1 MKRFLGILLC
11 VTLLVTSAAVA
22 YAETP
27 KTKLTIMYW
36 DSTDEKENDDAYR
49 WIMHAY
55 ENWDKRD
62 EVELELLPQ
71 TGSSN
76 DMFTKANLMMQSE
89 ETAPDIYFDDSFQA
103 VSDAAAGYL
112 TDLSEALT
120 KWPTWNDGSFYEASK
135 TMVTGENGGI
145 FGIPFET
152 DARGLW
158 VNTKVLAEAGL
169 GENWAPTTWD
179 ELLKGLRQIKEQLP
193 DVIPIWY
200 KPIANSEGTTVN
212 NILLFLMGTPDGLY
226 DWDTNKW
233 NASSQ
238 GLLDTLSFYDT
249 TVKEG
254 LTGTLSELVSSSTE
268 SYAYQYLRDGKLAAF
283 VGGSWV
289 ANSQFVPGA
298 AFEWEGYEDTLKF
311 LPIPTQNGQDGG
323 FVTVSGGYALT
334 VPSKSDARELA
345 TEFLTVMMDDVE
357 GLCLRNVTNG
367 SLACRDISAAPNYG
381 EYTARPYV
389 ELASSFLEWTKYR
402 PQVGTYSTVSSY
414 LSTALEAVVTG
425 SSPEDAMSDFARDVT
440 NALGEE
446 QTQML
451 IK

>member
-1 MKRFLGILLC
+1 MKRFFSVLLC
-11 VTLLVTSAAVA
+11 VTLLVVPFTASVA
-22 YAETP
+22 QSP
-27 KTKLTIMYW
+27 KTKLSIMYW

-55 ENWDKRD
+55 ENWEKQNL
-62 EVELELLPQ
+62 VELELLPQ

-76 DMFTKANLMMQSE
+76 DMFTKADLMMQSE
-89 ETAPDIYFDDSFQA
+89 DTAPDIYLNDSFQA

-112 TDLSEALT
+112 TDLNEVLAQ
-120 KWPTWNDGSFYEASK
+120 WPTWNDGSFYEASK

-145 FGIPFET
+145 YGIPFET

-158 VNTKVLAEAGL
+158 VNKKILAEAGL
-169 GENWAPTTWD
+169 GEDWAPTSWD
-179 ELLKGLRQIKEQLP
+179 DLLQGLRQIKEKLP

-212 NILLFLMGTPDGLY
+212 NILLFLMGTKDGLY
-226 DWDTNKW
+226 DWNTNKW
-233 NASSQ
+233 NVTSS
-238 GLLDTLSFYDT
+238 GLLDTLRFYDT
-249 TVKEG
+249 TIKED
-254 LTGTLSELVSSSTE
+254 LTGTLSELVNSSTE

-289 ANSQFVPGA
+289 ANSQFVTGA
-298 AFEWEGYEDTLKF
+298 AFEWVGYEDSLKF
-311 LPIPTQNGQDGG
+311 LPIPTQNAQDGG

-334 VPSKSDARELA
+334 VPVKSDAQELA
-345 TEFLTVMMDDVE
+345 AEFMMVMMDDVE

-367 SLACRDISAAPNYG
+367 SLACRNISAAPNYG
-381 EYTARPYV
+381 DYTDKPFV

-402 PQVGTYSTVSSY
+402 PQVGTYSTVSSC

-425 SSPEDAMSDFARDVT
+425 TSPEDAMRDFSRDVT
-440 NALGEE
+440 NALGEDK
-446 QTQML
+446 TQML

>member
-1 MKRFLGILLC
+1 MKRILGFLLC
-11 VTLLVTSAAVA
+11 LVMLTSLFSAAL
-22 YAETP
+22 AETP

-55 ENWDKRD
+55 EGWDKKD
-62 EVELELLPQ
+62 SVELELLAQ

-89 ETAPDIYFDDSFQA
+89 DTAPDIYFNDSFQA

-112 TDLSEALT
+112 TDLTDALAA
-120 KWPTWNDGSFYEASK
+120 WPTWNDGSFYEASK
-135 TMVTGENGGI
+135 SMAVAEDGGI
-145 FGIPFET
+145 YGIPFET

-158 VNTKVLAEAGL
+158 VNTKLLADAGL
-169 GENWAPTTWD
+169 GADWAPANWD
-179 ELLKGLRQIKEQLP
+179 ELLDGLRQIKANLP
-193 DVIPIWY
+193 DVTPIWY

-212 NILLFLMGTPDGLY
+212 NLLLFLMGTEDGMY
-226 DWDTNKW
+226 DWEAKKW

-238 GLLDTLSFYDT
+238 GLLDTLSFYDA

-268 SYAYQYLRDGKLAAF
+268 SYAYQYLRDGKLAMF

-289 ANSQFVPGA
+289 ANSQFVPGG
-298 AFEWEGYEDTLKF
+298 AFEWEGYQDILKF
-311 LPIPTQNGQDGG
+311 IPVPTQKGDG
-323 FVTVSGGYALT
+323 FITVSGGYALT
-334 VPSKSDARELA
+334 VPSKSDAKELA
-345 TEFLTVMMDDVE
+345 TEFITVLMDDVE

-367 SLACRDISAAPNYG
+367 SLACRDISAAPNYAD
-381 EYTARPYV
+381 YTARPFV
-389 ELASSFLEWTKYR
+389 ELATGFLEWTKYR
-402 PQVGTYSTVSSY
+402 PQIGTYSTVSSY
-414 LSTALEAVVTG
+414 LSTALEAVVIGTA
-425 SSPEDAMSDFARDVT
+425 PQDAMNDFARDVT

-446 QTQML
+446 LTQKL
-451 IK
+451 IP